1 MRNLRPEDRKTCPRG
16 LRRDF
21 RRFSLVAALLLAATL
36 WLRAQEGG
44 PPAAPPPAGGAH
56 TPAAEAAH
64 AAAAERGR
72 SLFKQNCAACHG
84 EDATGGRG
92 PDLIR
97 STLVRHDKNG
107 DQIGPVLTNGRVDK
121 GMPAFSSFSAGQI
134 GDIVAFLQ
142 AQLTLFD
149 LHTRFGPYPNDI
161 PAERLATGSV
171 EAGKAYFYGPGGCSN
186 CHSPTGDL
194 AGIAKKYNPPDLEVR
209 FLYPS
214 GTPSTAIVTLPSGE
228 KYEGTLL
235 LNDGFNV
242 AIQAKDGWYHSWP
255 SNTVKIEIHDPL
267 AAHAALLEKYT
278 DADMHNLFTYLET
291 LK

>member
-1 MRNLRPEDRKTCPRG
+1 M
-16 LRRDF
+16 
-21 RRFSLVAALLLAATL
+21 RFSVCAPIGGIHVKKSALIVCAILAVAFALQ
-36 WLRAQEGG
+36 AQE
-44 PPAAPPPAGGAH
+44 APPAGAPRPGGPGAGN
-56 TPAAEAAH
+56 AAQAAAQ

-72 SLFKQNCAACHG
+72 AAFKQNCAACHA

-97 STLVRHDKNG
+97 SSLVRHDKNG
-107 DQIGPVLTNGRVDK
+107 DLIGPVVTGGRADK
-121 GMPAFSSFSAGQI
+121 GMPPFPFTDSQVS
-134 GDIVAFLQ
+134 DLVAFLN
-142 AQLTLFD
+142 AQIALFD

-161 PAERLATGSV
+161 PAERLATGTV
-171 EAGKAYFYGPGGCSN
+171 EAGKAYFNGAGGCSG

-228 KYEGTLL
+228 KFEGTLL

-242 AIQAKDGWYHSWP
+242 AINGKDGWYHSWP
-255 SNTVKIEIHDPL
+255 RSSVKLEVHDPL
-267 AAHAALLEKYT
+267 AAHAALLDKYT
-278 DADMHNLFTYLET
+278 SEDMHNIFTYLET